1 MEKPR
6 GKGRKGE
13 VRVKKGEV
21 RVQKERGG
29 ERTGERI
36 GEGKREGRGERREEG
51 EGWAHETERHAS
63 MQFTQQADGA
73 KSPMTRL

>member
-6 GKGRKGE
+6 GNGRKGE

-21 RVQKERGG
+21 RVQKGRGG

-36 GEGKREGRGERREEG
+36 GEGKREWRGGERGERREKG
-51 EGWAHETERHAS
+51 GLMKQKGMHPCS
-63 MQFTQQADGA
+63 
-73 KSPMTRL
+73 SPSKQMVQRAQVL